1 MPDTGESCCGSVTP
15 HGASGQGRGT
25 AQEQAFN
32 AVRFGQEFCQPQRP
46 AWALPFRAALVL
58 WAAEPYLFFHL
69 CVTLDFPLSGCEC
82 SPSAPADP
90 VTPGS
95 FTSQRQHRV
104 GAELLLLGKELL
116 GPFMGQGSD

>member
-58 WAAEPYLFFHL
+58 WAAEPYLCFHL
-69 CVTLDFPLSGCEC
+69 CVTLDFPSLDV
-82 SPSAPADP
+82 SALPLP
-90 VTPGS
+90 PQTP
-95 FTSQRQHRV
+95 
-104 GAELLLLGKELL
+104 
-116 GPFMGQGSD
+116 